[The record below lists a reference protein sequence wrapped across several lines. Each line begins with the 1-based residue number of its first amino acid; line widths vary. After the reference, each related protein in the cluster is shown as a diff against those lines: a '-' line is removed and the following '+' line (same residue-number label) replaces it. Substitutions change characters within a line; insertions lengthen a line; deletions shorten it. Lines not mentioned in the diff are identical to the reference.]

1 MVCPCCGGEMAADN
15 LSCSCGA
22 RVVGP
27 PLVEPDNIV
36 PALGRPLIALA
47 LACISLIA
55 FIWKGLLVVTVIS
68 LYLAIKAIKLSK
80 KDSRHFGGI
89 RIATTAFM
97 LSTIILLGVSIYI
110 GVGIPKYLKLR
121 TESQQAATRAQMY
134 HIASA
139 LHEYK
144 MEHGIYPANLDVLQI
159 ELKPVESVDLWENPL
174 KYQVTSEVAAV
185 DGQMGEHQ
193 PVVLPSL
200 NQYQL
205 VSPGPDGKL
214 GTIDDLVM
222 SNDIIISPHK
232 LSISADEEPTEE

>member
-36 PALGRPLIALA
+36 PEIGRPLIAIVLA
-47 LACISLIA
+47 SISLIA
-55 FIWKGLLVVTVIS
+55 FIWKWLLVATIIS
-68 LYLAIKAIKLSK
+68 LFLAIKAIKLSK
-80 KDSRHFGGI
+80 KDSRHFGGR
-89 RIATTAFM
+89 RIATVAAI
-97 LSTIILLGVSIYI
+97 LSTVIILGVSIYVGI
-110 GVGIPKYLKLR
+110 GIPKYLKFQA
-121 TESQQAATRAQMY
+121 ESQRAATRAQMY

-144 MEHGIYPANLDVLQI
+144 MKHGVYPANLDVLQI
-159 ELKPVESVDLWENPL
+159 ELKPVESVDFWENHL
-174 KYQVTSEVAAV
+174 KYQVTSEVAAI

-193 PVVLPSL
+193 SVALPSL

-214 GTIDDLVM
+214 GTIDDLIM
-222 SNDIIISPHK
+222 SNDIIMSPHK
-232 LSISADEEPTEE
+232 VNISAAEEPTEE